1 VRRGDIVTV
10 AASGDYGKPRPAVVV
25 QGDVLNQDAQSTI
38 VMLMTSHLQDAPLLR
53 LTLEPAERNGLKVR
67 SQVQINR
74 LLSLP
79 VAKVGNVIGRLSE
92 RELAELNRL
101 LAVVVGL
108 A

>member
-1 VRRGDIVTV
+1 MRRGDIVTV
-10 AASGDYGKPRPAVVV
+10 AASGNDGKPRPIVVV

-38 VMLMTSHLQDAPLLR
+38 VMLLTSHLQDAPLLR
-53 LTLEPAERNGLKVR
+53 LTLEPTVRGGLKVR

-79 VAKVGNVIGRLSE
+79 VAKVGKVIGRLSE

-101 LAVVVGL
+101 LTMVAGL